1 MAIKKSELYSSLW
14 ASCDELR
21 GGMDASQYKDY
32 VLVMLFIKYVSDK
45 YAGVPFAP
53 VTVPAGASFADMVA
67 LKGRSDIGDQINKR
81 IVGPLAAANNL
92 ADVPDFNDANK
103 LGSGKE
109 MVDRL
114 TNLIAIFENPALDFS
129 QNRADG
135 DDILGDAYEY
145 LMRHF
150 ASESGKSKGQFYTP
164 AEVSRVMAKIIGIGS
179 AKTSSATTVYDP
191 TCGSGSLLLK
201 VGEEAKTPVTLYGQ
215 EKDATTSGLARMN
228 MILHDNPTA
237 EIRQGNTLA
246 DPKFKETVGYKD
258 QLKTFDYVVANPPFS
273 DKRWSNGIDPEN
285 DPFGRFDT
293 FGIPPAKQGDFAYLL
308 HIVRSLKS
316 TGKAACIL
324 PHGVLFRGNAE
335 ADIRR
340 NLIRHGYIQ
349 AIIGLPANLFYGTG
363 IPACIIV
370 IDKAEAHT
378 RKGIFMMDASGGF
391 MKDGPKNRLRERDIH
406 NIVAVY
412 RAQAEVPKYARM
424 VSLEEIE
431 RNDFNLNLP
440 RYIDASVA
448 EDRQDIAGHL
458 YGGIPAADVDALQA
472 YWDVCP
478 QLRQV
483 LFAELRPGYLALQV
497 DKAAIK
503 TTIYQ
508 HPEFAGY
515 VQRMNQ
521 CFADWQAQQAPQLQ
535 ALQPGFAPKQ
545 LIENLSEH
553 LLAHYRGQPLVDAYA
568 AYQHLMDYWDATM
581 QDDAYLIAADG
592 WKVEVSILGETK
604 NKKGEI
610 TKTFWSCDL
619 VPKSLVV
626 ARYFA
631 KEQAAIDTQNT
642 ELDSL
647 SAQIQEL
654 QEEHGD
660 EAGVLNGVT
669 NKSEAQDALFE
680 VWLTAWKVAAPATY
694 EQFKQAHKRSETL
707 AAEKKAHEGAAY
719 IQRLIKGKTKPK
731 KAELE
736 QAIASSSDQDERY
749 MLRQYLIVSDD
760 LKKESA
766 LLKKLKSDAEELVS
780 QWLQDNAKS
789 ETAEEIAV
797 LNKYLEL
804 TEQESELRSAI
815 KAAEAALDAQ
825 ALAQY
830 PQLTTAEIQSLVV
843 EDKWMASLRSAIA
856 AETDRTSQTL
866 TQRIKELA
874 DRYDTPVPALTRR
887 VAELEAKVNAHL
899 AKMGFAL

>member
-1 MAIKKSELYSSLW
+1 M
-14 ASCDELR
+14 
-21 GGMDASQYKDY
+21 
-32 VLVMLFIKYVSDK
+32 
-45 YAGVPFAP
+45 
-53 VTVPAGASFADMVA
+53 
-67 LKGRSDIGDQINKR
+67 
-81 IVGPLAAANNL
+81 
-92 ADVPDFNDANK
+92 
-103 LGSGKE
+103 
-109 MVDRL
+109 
-114 TNLIAIFENPALDFS
+114 
-129 QNRADG
+129 
-135 DDILGDAYEY
+135 
-145 LMRHF
+145 
-150 ASESGKSKGQFYTP
+150 
-164 AEVSRVMAKIIGIGS
+164 
-179 AKTSSATTVYDP
+179 
-191 TCGSGSLLLK
+191 
-201 VGEEAKTPVTLYGQ
+201 
-215 EKDATTSGLARMN
+215 
-228 MILHDNPTA
+228 
-237 EIRQGNTLA
+237 
-246 DPKFKETVGYKD
+246 
-258 QLKTFDYVVANPPFS
+258 
-273 DKRWSNGIDPEN
+273 
-285 DPFGRFDT
+285 
-293 FGIPPAKQGDFAYLL
+293 
-308 HIVRSLKS
+308 RSLKS

-370 IDKAEAHT
+370 IDKAEAHA

-424 VSLEEIE
+424 VGLDEIE

-478 QLRQV
+478 QLRQA
-483 LFAELRPGYLALQV
+483 LFTELRTGYLGLQV

-521 CFADWQAQQAPQLQ
+521 CFADWQAQQAPQLK

-874 DRYDTPVPALTRR
+874 DRYDTPVPELTRR